1 MKRTSRGDGQPLDPH
16 LHTANTYALNTDPKE
31 MMLRVRA
38 NRSWC
43 AGPMPAITVAK
54 NFAKGK
60 PKRKRGLRVERE
72 EISIQSASLMVSILH
87 QTFGERIVNFLD
99 PDQSPE
105 PVSRNPSAK
114 GGPQSTKGPTIAPKS
129 HKKGGRPPARK
140 GRLGRNQYTKDRN
153 TKQGPSVLSP
163 NSNNSHEAEA
173 LYSNGVHGN
182 GIAESNGL
190 GKPSRPRHMNP
201 NRTTLN
207 DMKRRVAGILEFI
220 SHTQVEMA
228 GLDTAKSRTSGP
240 KSSHEL
246 AAPSVKVDDASR
258 TAKEIN
264 GVLEAL
270 GDAEIVDEE
279 AFGKLN
285 AVEMM
290 DVLTR
295 RLMHWQGQ
303 FGKFGEK

>member
-1 MKRTSRGDGQPLDPH
+1 
-16 LHTANTYALNTDPKE
+16 
-31 MMLRVRA
+31 
-38 NRSWC
+38 
-43 AGPMPAITVAK
+43 
-54 NFAKGK
+54 
-60 PKRKRGLRVERE
+60 
-72 EISIQSASLMVSILH
+72 MVSIFH
-87 QTFGERIVNFLD
+87 RTSGEGLADLLD

-105 PVSRNPSAK
+105 PVSRNASAK
-114 GGPQSTKGPTIAPKS
+114 GGSQSTKAQATAPKS

-173 LYSNGVHGN
+173 SYSNGVHGN

-228 GLDTAKSRTSGP
+228 GLDTAKSRNSGP
-240 KSSHEL
+240 KGSHEL
-246 AAPSVKVDDASR
+246 AASSGRMDEASR
-258 TAKEIN
+258 AAKEIS

-270 GDAEIVDEE
+270 GDAEVVDEE